1 MAAVGRLVLM
11 LLSQVWSTRA
21 LGMDGYILAM
31 AWYQDCILYSHG
43 PLVAD
48 RNCDHQLS
56 FLMKVLEIIHCF
68 CRMHHW
74 RFANIS
80 NWFARQW

>member
-48 RNCDHQLS
+48 RNCDHQRP
-56 FLMKVLEIIHCF
+56 FLLKVLQKQCMIGGLRTSATGLHGNGDC
-68 CRMHHW
+68 M
-74 RFANIS
+74 A
-80 NWFARQW
+80 

>member
-31 AWYQDCILYSHG
+31 AWY
-43 PLVAD
+43 
-48 RNCDHQLS
+48 
-56 FLMKVLEIIHCF
+56 
-68 CRMHHW
+68 
-74 RFANIS
+74 
-80 NWFARQW
+80 